1 MEICKRVHANNLV
14 RWAKDK
20 PEVLVLS
27 ADLTSSCEADSF
39 RDTYPDRFFSM
50 GIAEQNMLGFAGGL
64 ARQLAPKGREQ
75 ALVGLVCGLL
85 LTLALL
91 RPLAELQWTEPEL
104 AWDGPAQEA
113 LAEAL
118 KARRLVCAGSPV
130 SGTGKLTAPAIPM
143 KKLAALADY
152 VLVEADGSAGRP
164 FKAHAA
170 HEPVLPR
177 LANQVIYMVG
187 ASGFGR
193 PVREAVHRPE
203 LFWFLSDLEPGDP
216 VTPEAVAEALQIEA
230 AVGGPPVRVF
240 VNQAEDEAALAN
252 ARRLAERL
260 PWPVCAGA
268 LNRRSWTCLL

>member
-1 MEICKRVHANNLV
+1 MELRTLLDIQPGIIALIGGGGKTTMLYTLAAELAAEKLV
-14 RWAKDK
+14 VCCTTTHILPPPHMPVLDAQT
-20 PEVLVLS
+20 PEELRKAL
-27 ADLTSSCEADSF
+27 
-39 RDTYPDRFFSM
+39 
-50 GIAEQNMLGFAGGL
+50 EQN
-64 ARQLAPKGREQ
+64 RCVCTGR
-75 ALVGLVCGLL
+75 
-85 LTLALL
+85 
-91 RPLAELQWTEPEL
+91 
-104 AWDGPAQEA
+104 PA
-113 LAEAL
+113 
-118 KARRLVCAGSPV
+118 K
-130 SGTGKLTAPAIPM
+130 TGKLTAPTLPM
-143 KKLAALADY
+143 EVLAALADY

-170 HEPVLPR
+170 HEPMLPR

-203 LFWFLSDLEPGDP
+203 LFWFLSDLEPEDP

-230 AVGGPPVRVF
+230 AAGGPPVRVF